1 MLLTGTPILAV
12 KSGTTL
18 RDDKTGEIATV
29 DDNTAVMKDGSIYV
43 TKACFDLIVAAVP
56 TKTLQ

>member
-1 MLLTGTPILAV
+1 MLFSGTPIIAV

-18 RDDKTGEIATV
+18 RDEKTGEIATV
-29 DDNTAVMKDGSIYV
+29 DDNQAVMKDGRIYV